1 VLAPVGCGPSGAGA
15 SYYRGLG
22 FAVSLRS
29 ERCGPGRFV
38 LDALVGD
45 IESCALIA
53 CGNGPRRRA
62 DERREAIEVRLAF
75 PVIRKPEN
83 ALATL

>member
-1 VLAPVGCGPSGAGA
+1 MLAPVGCGPLGAGA

-22 FAVSLRS
+22 FAASLGS

-38 LDALVGD
+38 LDTLAGD

-53 CGNGPRRRA
+53 SGNGQRRRA
-62 DERREAIEVRLAF
+62 DERCDAIRVRLTF
-75 PVIRKPEN
+75 PVIRSPER
-83 ALATL
+83 A